1 MVKGSFFNLRSIEKL
16 KQFLPQKDLETIIH
30 AFITSCLDYSNSLYC
45 GLPQKRYLTCKLP
58 KMLQRYFLPEKRRN
72 YISPILATLHWLPVK
87 FRIDFK
93 IAVFVYKA
101 VTPKYIS
108 DLLIPYSPQRAL
120 RSSNQLLLTV
130 PCCRCKTEKGRRS
143 FSSAAPILWNSLPVN
158 VRFAPSLAS
167 FKSALK
173 SYLLSLAFD

>member
-1 MVKGSFFNLRSIEKL
+1 
-16 KQFLPQKDLETIIH
+16 
-30 AFITSCLDYSNSLYC
+30 
-45 GLPQKRYLTCKLP
+45 
-58 KMLQRYFLPEKRRN
+58 MLQRYFLPEKRRN

-158 VRFAPSLAS
+158 VRFAPSPVLNQLLNHICFLWLLIKISLRVLFWSFLIAFYLMCLYFVHCMFSFNAFLYMLNVLLYITLAQLN
-167 FKSALK
+167 FDLILK
-173 SYLLSLAFD
+173 NIC